1 VLFLVNHISYRSR
14 ISDGMEM
21 NNLKVVMKSSL
32 FYQVLLCLY
41 LFLYIMLGIY
51 TELKLIEIK
60 PIPDTLLE
68 DFGYYERALHDALNG
83 QNPYAT
89 RSIGI
94 GYLYPPPALLII
106 EIFHYI
112 DPYLKALLYSTVNIV
127 LLILIVY
134 GTARYYGY
142 SAEKVWYWYVICL
155 GFAPFLE
162 LIHIGQIN
170 IITLF
175 GIFMLFFWMS
185 TFPFLSAIGLGL
197 AVITKVSPVLFFLY
211 LFVHRRYSILVLAT
225 IFIVCI
231 TYLSALRYGFLPVLE
246 YPSVFQWLTVQ
257 FPMGANSQS
266 LVSKLAAI
274 GNTIRSN
281 DIITGLH
288 LTVLQKLILSFSS
301 FLSSNHLA
309 IQRILT
315 IYILMVIVVSGLLTR
330 YGEQPRE
337 PMFMITTLGMMLSPN
352 VMWYHHYVFM
362 LFPILIWMGWSRLNW
377 RVVTWCLV
385 GLLIVQIDRRWWTY
399 GLLIHVF
406 GHLSLLSILLWQL
419 RAFYSRQK

>member
-1 VLFLVNHISYRSR
+1 
-14 ISDGMEM
+14 MEM

-60 PIPDTLLE
+60 PIPDMLLE

-134 GTARYYGY
+134 STARYYGY

-185 TFPFLSAIGLGL
+185 TFPFLSAIRLGL

-231 TYLSALRYGFLPVLE
+231 TYLSALRYGF
-246 YPSVFQWLTVQ
+246 FTC
-257 FPMGANSQS
+257 
-266 LVSKLAAI
+266 
-274 GNTIRSN
+274 
-281 DIITGLH
+281 
-288 LTVLQKLILSFSS
+288 
-301 FLSSNHLA
+301 
-309 IQRILT
+309 
-315 IYILMVIVVSGLLTR
+315 SGI
-330 YGEQPRE
+330 P
-337 PMFMITTLGMMLSPN
+337 
-352 VMWYHHYVFM
+352 
-362 LFPILIWMGWSRLNW
+362 
-377 RVVTWCLV
+377 
-385 GLLIVQIDRRWWTY
+385 
-399 GLLIHVF
+399 
-406 GHLSLLSILLWQL
+406 
-419 RAFYSRQK
+419 